1 MLARSAINTHQLLVG
16 VQIFTAII
24 EISVG
29 FFQRLGIDIL
39 QDLAR
44 PFSGTYTKT
53 FYFKN
58 MYSAVSIDTLFI
70 TARNW
75 KQSRCPSVDERK
87 DRMWYIYTK
96 NITQY

>member
-1 MLARSAINTHQLLVG
+1 M
-16 VQIFTAII
+16 QIFTAII

-29 FFQRLGIDIL
+29 FFQGLGIGIL

-44 PFSGTYTKT
+44 PFSGIYTKT

-58 MYSAVSIDTLFI
+58 MHSPVSIDTLFI

-96 NITQY
+96 EYYSVLEI